1 MNTTFSGFT
10 GVIPAQITPCI
21 KQGVPDPEGMLKLS
35 RILVNHGCH
44 GLFVLGS
51 TGGLPL
57 LDDDQRSELIAA
69 AREGAGTDTTLYA
82 GITGCGAKQ
91 AIRYAHAAEQNGA
104 DVGVV
109 MVPFFLKITQEGG
122 IDYIRQIADASP
134 IPIGIYNH
142 LRMPTFLNG
151 DSLKQLADHPNIVAI
166 KDTDTDL
173 KNSMNRLHRVSD
185 SSVSFFQGREPY
197 LYESFLAGAD
207 GSVTALANIA
217 PELHRELF
225 DSVRNRKYDEA
236 KVCQGKI
243 DSLSRIFQLEETKTS
258 FAAFTY
264 SLRKVLEIR
273 GWINNTYGLMP
284 GLNPNEG
291 YNQKIHEIVDEA
303 GLLSNPE

>member
-1 MNTTFSGFT
+1 MNTDFSEFY

-21 KQGVPDPEGMLKLS
+21 KPGIPDPEGMINLS
-35 RILVNHGCH
+35 RILINHGCH

-69 AREGAGTDTTLYA
+69 AREGAGTGAVLYA

-91 AIRYAHAAEQNGA
+91 AIRYAKVAEQSGA

-122 IDYIRQIADASP
+122 IDYIRQIADVSP

-173 KNSMNRLHRVSD
+173 KSSLDRLHLVSD

-207 GSVTALANIA
+207 GCVSALANIA
-217 PELHRELF
+217 PELHRKLY
-225 DSVRNRKYDEA
+225 DAVKNGKYDEA
-236 KVCQGKI
+236 KACQGKI
-243 DSLSRIFQLEETKTS
+243 DSLSRLFQLEETKTS

-284 GLNPNEG
+284 GFNPNEG

-303 GLLSNPE
+303 GLLSNHE